1 MLGLEG
7 KKVIVTGGSRGIGRA
22 TVERFAAEGAAVLL
36 TGRNRQAAEATAH
49 ALARKT
55 GGTIYAFPADVSAK
69 ADDLATVRFA
79 LEKMGGIDVLVNN
92 AGIYYTEPFEEITEE
107 RWDEVMAVDLKGT
120 FLMCQAVAPHFKE
133 KKSGAIVNMSSTNGI
148 AGELNYAHYNAAK
161 AGIVLLT
168 KSLALELA
176 PYHVRVNCVCPG
188 YIQTEST
195 DSMDSPEFLAEYA
208 RTKIPLGR
216 VGRAEEVASVIAFL
230 ASEDASFVTGESVLI
245 DGGQLAF

>member
-22 TVERFAAEGAAVLL
+22 TVERFAAEGATVLL
-36 TGRNRQAAEATAH
+36 TGRNRQAAEEAAH

-55 GGTIYAFPADVSAK
+55 GGSIYAFAADVSSK
-69 ADDLATVRFA
+69 EDNLATVRFA

-120 FLMCQAVAPHFKE
+120 FLMCQAVSPHFKE

-148 AGELNYAHYNAAK
+148 AAELDYAHYNAAK

-195 DSMDSPEFLAEYA
+195 DEMDSPEFIAEYA
-208 RTKIPLGR
+208 RNKIPLGR
-216 VGRAEEVASVIAFL
+216 VGQPGEVASVIAFL